1 MKPAIEAQCL
11 HLPENQTFM
20 KRATIL
26 IVFLLSFSSSWA
38 QPINDDCPGLIDLGE
53 APFCP
58 SDVFYT
64 NVDATPSQVGNDNI
78 PQSGNCSSFGPMQ
91 RDVWFSFVATAAFT
105 DYTIIATGITDGNGS
120 IPLFQPQLALYR
132 GDCEFDGLQ
141 ELACNA
147 ADLGESVAV
156 LDVFGLT
163 PGLTYFIRI
172 TDYSASASPNW
183 GTFKLCIDEYVPA
196 INIGDTPSTGA
207 CYGTLYDSGGPDEAY
222 TNDESHTF
230 TICPTDPH
238 TCIYIDLASLELGPG
253 DFLNFYAGVD
263 VSAPQIASLTGADN
277 GNGFELQ
284 ATSPCVTI
292 SFTSDFFTTGPGFE
306 LSWQCSPAA
315 CNSSAFNPPTINTIP
330 FSESGTSCDDAAT
343 FNQTNCFNQTFVN
356 GPEQVYVYHSPGGA
370 DYCLSLQLSG
380 AEPGT
385 GILVLNGPPDDPASG
400 CVAFS
405 ETGDIPSAH
414 FETEGDYYII
424 IANAQGC
431 TDYTLTIE
439 ETECSLS
446 PALVDALCN
455 PLNGCL
461 DTVSNLPSVFNF
473 QQGFQDIEFNPGE
486 NDGCWL
492 NTGSAQPNFY
502 WFTIQAAADGPFGFI
517 VQAADPNEA
526 SDIDINVWGPF
537 TQLQVCDSASSVVD
551 YINHNQP
558 VRSTWASGPD
568 PTGLV
573 DIHPITGLPV
583 TDPYDCGP
591 GGGADGDDFCST
603 IQVQEGEVYAI
614 LINDWGDDIQS
625 GNIQI
630 DWSPSDPAVLQVPG
644 YQVSGQDTAIC
655 AGQSVQLQISAA
667 NNSVFWED
675 DPTLSCT
682 TCPDPIASPT
692 ETTTYSALIN
702 GICYDDSL
710 SVTVHVFDVDA
721 GPDLTVCL
729 GEDIQIVAG
738 SNYPNATYTWNG
750 PAGTLSCTD
759 CPNPIITATQPGN
772 FTYTVTLQGPECTLS
787 DQMNLTVL
795 PQQAAQ
801 YHISDDQQLCTGE
814 SASLGGDAVTGMI
827 YSWTS
832 APPGFNSTDPN
843 PTVTPSETTVY
854 YLEVQ
859 NTLSGC
865 PIPSLDSVLVE
876 VSVPPL
882 IEAGPDTTICQ
893 GDLVPLGNTQ
903 VEAGVLYAWTPPD
916 EVNDPSAANTQAVP
930 SESTQ
935 YVLAASRNGCF
946 SYDTL
951 NVNVVAIS
959 VAIEQPLQDSMGICR
974 GESLNLQAN
983 AQPAGIDF
991 TWLPNDGSLSNPTSQ
1006 NTTATPQTTTLYLA
1020 QVSVQSCVRYDSIY
1034 VYVDSIPLNRSIQPS
1049 DTVICA
1055 GELLILQSP
1064 VYEPA
1069 NFPDISFQWT
1079 PNLYLL
1085 TEDTLYNLVVQPSE
1099 SITYYRLVTNGLCS
1113 DIDSASVTVITT
1125 SDFQVTPSDTLICPG
1140 DTVALLAFV
1149 EDGENYSWQPTSG
1162 LSCSDCPDPLAFPSS
1177 STTYTVSAEVAGAC
1191 QVETNVQIELV
1202 PPPEYLFP
1210 DPAVL
1215 CAGESIVLNLAQAQT
1230 GYSYS
1235 WTNSSGQV
1243 FSTEAQPEVQ
1253 ADETQYYYLSI
1264 QNADCQA
1271 ITDSILVQVISEP
1284 ELSLSPDTAICL
1296 GSVVGLS
1303 ANGGAP
1309 GTYSWSPTGDA
1320 HSNIEVAPQV
1330 PTTYV
1335 VSFTDAGGCFTISD
1349 SVFVDVSAGFSLS
1362 AQAEPDTVYIGQE
1375 ILLSMMTDP
1384 LLNQGLYTW
1393 LHETALLGSER
1404 EISTK
1409 APTVESESFI
1419 TYTAIAIDPVYGC
1432 RDTAQVLVY
1441 VIPTRVAVPHIFTPN
1456 NDGNNDLFFLYAT
1469 EGVEVLSFRIYNRW
1483 GQLVYDAGNTGL
1495 PIWDGTQNGQPAP
1508 ADVYV
1513 YYIEYDLGDG
1523 QLRVL
1528 KGDVSLLR

>member
-1 MKPAIEAQCL
+1 
-11 HLPENQTFM
+11 M
-20 KRATIL
+20 KRTATL
-26 IVFLLSFSSSWA
+26 FVFLWSFALAWA
-38 QPINDDCPGLIDLGE
+38 QPVNDDCPGLIDLGE

-58 SDVFYT
+58 ADVFYT
-64 NVDATPSQVGNDNI
+64 NVDATPSEVGNDNI
-78 PQSGNCSSFGPMQ
+78 PQSGNCSGLGPMQ

-105 DYTIIATGITDGNGS
+105 DYTITVTGITDGNGS
-120 IPLFQPQLALYR
+120 TPLFQPQLALYR

-196 INIGDTPSTGA
+196 INIGDVPSTGS
-207 CYGTLYDSGGPDEAY
+207 CYGTLYDSGGPDEPY
-222 TNDESHTF
+222 MNDENHTF
-230 TICPTDPH
+230 TICPVDPH
-238 TCIYIDLASLELGPG
+238 SCLEIDLLSLNLAAG
-253 DFLNFYAGVD
+253 DFLNFYAGAD
-263 VSAPQIASLTGADN
+263 VSAQQIASLSGNDN

-284 ATSPCVTI
+284 ANTPCITVE
-292 SFTSDFFTTGPGFE
+292 FTSDFFNTSAGFE
-306 LSWQCSPAA
+306 LTWQCSPTA
-315 CNSSAFNPPTINTIP
+315 CNSSAFDPDPINAIP

-343 FNQTNCFNQTFVN
+343 FNQTPCLNQAFIN
-356 GPEQVYVYHSPGGA
+356 GPEQVYVYHSPGGP
-370 DYCLSLQLSG
+370 DYCLSLTLTG
-380 AEPGT
+380 EEPGT
-385 GILVLNGPPDDPASG
+385 GILVLNAPPNDPTAA

-405 ETGDIPSAH
+405 ETGEISSAH
-414 FETEGDYYII
+414 FETEGDYYIV
-424 IANAQGC
+424 IANSQGC

-486 NDGCWL
+486 NDGCWI

-517 VQAADPNEA
+517 VQAEDPAEA
-526 SDIDINVWGPF
+526 SDIDLNVWGPF
-537 TQLQVCDSASSVVD
+537 TQSQVCDSAASVVD

-558 VRSTWASGPD
+558 VRSSWAAGAD
-568 PTGLV
+568 PTGLA
-573 DIHPITGLPV
+573 DIHPVTGEPV

-603 IQVQEGEVYAI
+603 IPAQEGEVYAV
-614 LINDWGDDIQS
+614 LINDWGNDIQS

-655 AGQSVQLQISAA
+655 SGQSVQLQISAA

-682 TCPDPIASPT
+682 TCPNPLASPT
-692 ETTTYSALIN
+692 ETTTYSAFIN
-702 GICYDDSL
+702 GVCYDDSL
-710 SVTVHVFDVDA
+710 SVTVYVFHLDA

-729 GEDIQIVAG
+729 GEDIQITAG
-738 SNYPNATYTWNG
+738 SDYPNATYSWNG

-772 FTYTVTLQGPECTLS
+772 FTYTVSLQGPECILS
-787 DQMNLTVL
+787 DQMTLTVL

-801 YHISDDQQLCTGE
+801 YNIADDQQLCIGE
-814 SASLGGDAVTGMI
+814 SASLGGDPVPGMT

-832 APPGFNSTDPN
+832 TPPGFSSSDPN
-843 PTVTPSETTVY
+843 PTVTPPETTLY

-865 PIPSLDSVLVE
+865 PMPSLDSVLVE
-876 VSVPPL
+876 VNSPPV
-882 IEAGPDTTICQ
+882 IDAGPDTTICQ
-893 GDLVPLGNTQ
+893 GDVVPLGNTQ
-903 VEAGVLYAWTPPD
+903 VEAGVLYAWSPP
-916 EVNDPSAANTQAVP
+916 ETVENPAAANTQAMP
-930 SESTQ
+930 SEDTQ
-935 YVLAASRNGCF
+935 YLLAASRNGCF

-951 NVNVVAIS
+951 EVNVISIS

-974 GESLNLQAN
+974 GDSLNLQAN
-983 AQPAGIDF
+983 VQPAGIGF
-991 TWLPNDGSLSNPTSQ
+991 SWLPNDGSLSNPSSP
-1006 NTTATPQTTTLYLA
+1006 NTIATPETTTLYIA
-1020 QVSVQSCVRYDSIY
+1020 QASVQGCLRYDSFY
-1034 VYVDSIPLNRSIQPS
+1034 VYVDSLPLNRSIEPS

-1069 NFPDISFQWT
+1069 DFPDISFQWE
-1079 PNLYLL
+1079 PNLYML

-1099 SITYYRLVTNGLCS
+1099 SITYHRLASNGLCTA
-1113 DIDSASVTVITT
+1113 IDSATVTVITT
-1125 SDFQVTPSDTLICPG
+1125 SDLQVAPSDTLICPG
-1140 DTVALLAFV
+1140 DSITLSAFV
-1149 EDGENYSWQPTSG
+1149 EDGQNYSWSPADE
-1162 LSCSDCPDPLAFPSS
+1162 LSCSDCPNPLAFPSS
-1177 STTYTVSAEVAGAC
+1177 STIYTVSAEVAGAC
-1191 QVETNVQIELV
+1191 QVEAQVQIGIV
-1202 PPPEYLFP
+1202 PSPEYLFP

-1215 CAGESIVLNLAQAQT
+1215 CVGESIVLNLAQAQT
-1230 GYSYS
+1230 GYTYS
-1235 WTNSSGQV
+1235 WTDSSGQV

-1253 ADETQYYYLSI
+1253 PDETQYYYLSI
-1264 QNADCQA
+1264 QNQGCAPL
-1271 ITDSILVQVISEP
+1271 TDSLLVQVISEP
-1284 ELSLSPDTAICL
+1284 SLSVSADTAICL
-1296 GSVVGLS
+1296 GEFVSLS

-1309 GTYSWSPTGDA
+1309 GSYSWSPIGASDA
-1320 HSNIEVAPQV
+1320 TVEVNPQE

-1335 VSFTDAGGCFTISD
+1335 VSFTDAGDCFTVSD
-1349 SVFVDVSAGFSLS
+1349 SVFVDVSAGFVVS
-1362 AQAEPDTVYIGQE
+1362 AQAEPDTAYIGQQ

-1384 LLNQGLYTW
+1384 LINQGSYLWLYQ
-1393 LHETALLGSER
+1393 AGLLNSGQ
-1404 EISTK
+1404 EISIE
-1409 APTVESESFI
+1409 APVVESEGYVS
-1419 TYTAIAIDPVYGC
+1419 YTAIAIDPLYGC
-1432 RDTAQVLVY
+1432 QDTTEVLVY
-1441 VIPTRVAVPHIFTPN
+1441 VIPTEVAIPHIFTPN
-1456 NDGNNDLFFLYAT
+1456 NDGKNDQFLLYTT
-1469 EGVEVLSFRIYNRW
+1469 EGVKVLSFRIYNRW
-1483 GQLVYDAGNTGL
+1483 GQLVYDAQDTGL

-1508 ADVYV
+1508 SDVYV
-1513 YYIEYDLGDG
+1513 YYIEYDRGDG
-1523 QLRVL
+1523 QVKVL